1 MQRFWKVNM
10 KIKKYDSINVIPFI
24 DVLLV
29 LLAIVLMTS
38 TFIAKGVIPVSL
50 PKASSS
56 KEEKIEKELSIY
68 IKKSGEIFLEKNL
81 VNVEELVL
89 KLKNVKKETP
99 ILINSDK
106 NAKFENFVS
115 ILDTLKS
122 NDFENI
128 SIVTVKQK

>member
-1 MQRFWKVNM
+1 MQRFWKVDM
-10 KIKKYDSINVIPFI
+10 KVKKFDSINVIPFI

-56 KEEKIEKELSIY
+56 QNQKIKKEISIY
-68 IKKSGEIFLEKNL
+68 IKESGAVYIDKTEVQIAELLEKIKM
-81 VNVEELVL
+81 ED
-89 KLKNVKKETP
+89 KDRP

-106 NAKFENFVS
+106 NAKFDIFVS
-115 ILDTLKS
+115 ILDGLKS
-122 NDFENI
+122 NNFENI
-128 SIVTVKQK
+128 SIVTVKQ